1 MAGFRELDTEK
12 EMDMTAQEAKCTPGP
27 ETFESLLSRIKS
39 RPQEVRWT
47 DIAWETDLWK
57 ARRRAAAVRRPLFIW
72 SMNGNPLGC
81 V

>member
-57 ARRRAAAVRRPLFIW
+57 ARRRAAVVRRPLFIW

>member
-12 EMDMTAQEAKCTPGP
+12 EMDMTAQQSEWTPGP
-27 ETFESLLSRIKS
+27 GTFETLLSRIKS

-57 ARRRAAAVRRPLFIW
+57 ARRRAAVVRRPLFIW